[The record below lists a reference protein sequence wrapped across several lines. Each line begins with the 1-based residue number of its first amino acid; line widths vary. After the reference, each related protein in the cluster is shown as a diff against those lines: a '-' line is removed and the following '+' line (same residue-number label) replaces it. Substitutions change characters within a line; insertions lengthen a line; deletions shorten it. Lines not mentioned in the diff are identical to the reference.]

1 MKLGII
7 TSIFDGWT
15 FEEMVDEVS
24 RIGYETI
31 EVASWPQGKA
41 ERRYA
46 GVTHVDAERVL
57 EDDAYAQHLLDYA
70 AEHHVQIGAL
80 AYYPNNM
87 DADLERRRVCNE
99 HLINVI
105 HAAKKLGVPKVTS
118 FIGRMT
124 NKSLEENLDEVGA
137 VWNPIMKVAED
148 EGILVAI
155 ENCPMLFD
163 ETNWPGG
170 QNIMTSPANWRRVFE
185 RVPSRIWASLS
196 IRATLYGR

>member
-15 FEEMVDEVS
+15 FEEMIDEVS

-99 HLINVI
+99 HLVNVI
-105 HAAKKLGVPKVTS
+105 HAAKKLGGKIDFV
-118 FIGRMT
+118 
-124 NKSLEENLDEVGA
+124 DA
-137 VWNPIMKVAED
+137 VRFEKG
-148 EGILVAI
+148 EGIEKKQ
-155 ENCPMLFD
+155 ENFA
-163 ETNWPGG
+163 EE
-170 QNIMTSPANWRRVFE
+170 I
-185 RVPSRIWASLS
+185 ASM
-196 IRATLYGR
+196 IKG

>member
-1 MKLGII
+1 M
-7 TSIFDGWT
+7 
-15 FEEMVDEVS
+15 
-24 RIGYETI
+24 
-31 EVASWPQGKA
+31 
-41 ERRYA
+41 
-46 GVTHVDAERVL
+46 
-57 EDDAYAQHLLDYA
+57 
-70 AEHHVQIGAL
+70 GAL

-163 ETNWPGG
+163 
-170 QNIMTSPANWRRVFE
+170 A
-185 RVPSRIWASLS
+185 SRS
-196 IRATLYGR
+196 IRATLCGR